1 MGEKCLATSAKANGV
16 SASRVWKTLGWPGTS
31 APPKVG
37 SKKVFLREA
46 PGNQFIGIA
55 RSGPAEKALR
65 DAIFD
70 FVGIGESLILVETD
84 ETAEIVHAIHVV
96 VGDLRFDHMFPLGI
110 AAVPNALEHRKPN
123 INRKLFGVAK

>member
-1 MGEKCLATSAKANGV
+1 MGEKCLGTSAKAKGV
-16 SASRVWKTLGWPGTS
+16 SASRVWKTLGWPGTKR
-31 APPKVG
+31 AAEGRVE
-37 SKKVFLREA
+37 KVFLRQA

-55 RSGPAEKALR
+55 RSRAAEKALR

-84 ETAEIVHAIHVV
+84 ETPEIVHAIHVV

-110 AAVPNALEHRKPN
+110 AAVPNALEYR
-123 INRKLFGVAK
+123 